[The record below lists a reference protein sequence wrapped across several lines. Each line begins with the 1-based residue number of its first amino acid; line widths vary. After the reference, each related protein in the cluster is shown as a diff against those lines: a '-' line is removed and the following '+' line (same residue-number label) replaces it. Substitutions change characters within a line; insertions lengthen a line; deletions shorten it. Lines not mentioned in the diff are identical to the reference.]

1 MIKKIDINIK
11 NMVYDYPTKSE
22 HGFTQAE
29 INSLLSWFP
38 TINMEKF
45 DDAMMGN
52 TCMLNEDDQLINYH
66 CDVYK
71 ALICGF
77 ENRDLTLAEFD

>member
-1 MIKKIDINIK
+1 MI
-11 NMVYDYPTKSE
+11 YDYPTKSE
-22 HGFTQAE
+22 HGFTQSE

-45 DDAMMGN
+45 DNAMMGN
-52 TCMLNEDDQLINYH
+52 TCMLNEQNQIINYH

-71 ALICGF
+71 ALLCGLK
-77 ENRDLTLAEFD
+77 NISLSISNWD

>member
-1 MIKKIDINIK
+1 
-11 NMVYDYPTKSE
+11 MVYDYPTKSK
-22 HGFTQAE
+22 HGFIQAE

-38 TINMEKF
+38 TINIEKF

-52 TCMLNEDDQLINYH
+52 TCMLNEDDQVINYR
-66 CDVYK
+66 CDVYQ
-71 ALICGF
+71 ALRCGL